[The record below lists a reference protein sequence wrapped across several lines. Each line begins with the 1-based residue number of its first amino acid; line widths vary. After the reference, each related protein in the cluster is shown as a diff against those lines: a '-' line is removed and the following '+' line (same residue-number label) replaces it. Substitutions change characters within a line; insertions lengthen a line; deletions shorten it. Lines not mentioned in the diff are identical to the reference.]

1 MSDECEVTG
10 FSPKQVAR
18 WPLVHKHLCGTL
30 ELPDIASVSEEVM
43 LNMGEGIEAMLKSE
57 GPTSKQLKARE
68 GLFQHLKRTLERRFK
83 NSELQ
88 QFGSS
93 QSGLTLQAGDLDL
106 CLQFK
111 GKPPAKA
118 LRDVNRLLKQH
129 DMEDIVMLPRAKVPI
144 IKFKDERT
152 KIPVD
157 ICINNTLA
165 LHNTELLKRYS
176 ACDDRV
182 RSIILAVKHW
192 ALRRDVC
199 DAASGTFSSYAWT
212 LLAVQALQQT
222 NPPVAPV
229 LQAGQERTLME
240 VDGTTYDLTMSDVG
254 EMEIKDKNNQSL
266 GELFVEFIFRYAAS
280 WPFKNNVISVRTGAT
295 LTRKSKGWKHAT
307 PVASKAILMDRKT
320 RLGQHS
326 LPIEDPFD
334 LKHDLSRVLRPA
346 GAMDIQEEFLRA
358 CIALGSGERWN
369 LIVEAK
375 HPERFVPVEEFDL
388 FADLRGKTSEE
399 VAALVK
405 ENAAAIEGLDER
417 MTALIEE
424 RQSNVRMSK
433 ALRGTI
439 EDTTDLRNE
448 LRTIVRT
455 LRPRSKQMDELQK
468 KRDDINKRIGLP
480 LYRIEELLNDV
491 YAQLTGEIDLF
502 QVPSLRREEDQ
513 FAWFF
518 ELQAMHKEAQK
529 AQETHQAFIALLKEQ
544 KTAIKSLKVNE
555 KEQQKH
561 RAELVESEPMLK
573 DTDLNFSDAM
583 QFDKKAHKLL
593 KVIDQ
598 RRTELRRLRR
608 EKGRL
613 EAWVRISSNPSRGN
627 NRDGNRGGNRG
638 DNRGGGKKRT
648 KSGSADWKPRNNG
661 PRPEDVQQR
670 AASGG
675 TLSLTDLDVL
685 LNSGGLSS
693 MNKKQPTAK
702 SSRRQ
707 DRKKKINARNLTPH
721 RGERSQSKKGKKE

>member
-1 MSDECEVTG
+1 MSDDCEITG
-10 FSPKQVAR
+10 FSPKQIAR
-18 WPLVHKHLCGTL
+18 WPNVHKRLCGTL
-30 ELPDIASVSEEVM
+30 ELPSMDAVSEEVI
-43 LNMGEGIEAMLKSE
+43 LNIGDGIESMLKTE
-57 GPTSKQLKARE
+57 GPSPKQLKARY
-68 GLFQHLKRTLERRFK
+68 GLFKHLKRTIEHRFK
-83 NSELQ
+83 NAELQ

-111 GKPPAKA
+111 GEIPAKA
-118 LRDVNRLLKQH
+118 LRQVNRLLKQH

-157 ICINNTLA
+157 ISINNTLA

-176 ACDDRV
+176 ACDDRI

-192 ALRRDVC
+192 AQRREVC

-212 LLAVQALQQT
+212 LLAVQALQQAQ
-222 NPPVAPV
+222 PPVAPV
-229 LQAGQERTLME
+229 LQAGQERTMVE
-240 VDGTTYDLTMSDVG
+240 VEGTTYDLTMSEVDTIA
-254 EMEIKDKNNQSL
+254 MDPKNNQSL
-266 GELFVEFIFRYAAS
+266 GELFVEFMFQYATS
-280 WPFKNNVISVRTGAT
+280 WPFNDHVISVRTGAH
-295 LTRKSKGWKHAT
+295 LTRKAKKWKHAT
-307 PVASKAILMDRKT
+307 PRAEKAILMDRKT

-326 LPIEDPFD
+326 LPVEDPFD
-334 LKHDLSRVLRPA
+334 LQHDLSRVLRPD
-346 GAMDIQEEFLRA
+346 GALDIQEEFIRA
-358 CIALGSGERWN
+358 CIAMGDGKRWDS
-369 LIVEAK
+369 IVEAK
-375 HPERFVPVEEFDL
+375 NPERFAPVEEFDL
-388 FADLRGKTSEE
+388 FEDLRKKSTGE
-399 VAALVK
+399 VAELLK
-405 ENAAAIEGLDER
+405 ENATAMEALDER
-417 MTALIEE
+417 MGALIEE
-424 RQSNVRMSK
+424 RKHNVRMSR

-448 LRTIVRT
+448 LRTIVRS

-468 KRDDINKRIGLP
+468 SRDEINKRIGLP
-480 LYRIEELLNDV
+480 LYRIEELLVDV
-491 YAQLTGEIDLF
+491 YQQLSGEIDLF

-513 FAWFF
+513 FSWFF
-518 ELQAMHKEAQK
+518 ELQAMHAEATK
-529 AQETHQAFIALLKEQ
+529 AQEAHQAFIALLKEQ
-544 KTAIKSLKVNE
+544 KEAVKALKANE

-561 RAELVESEPMLK
+561 KAELLESEPMLK
-573 DTDLNFSDAM
+573 DMDLNFSDAM

-613 EAWVRISSNPSRGN
+613 DAWVRISSNASRGN
-627 NRDGNRGGNRG
+627 KRHGQKS
-638 DNRGGGKKRT
+638 GGKRQK

-661 PRPEDVQQR
+661 PKPEDVQQR

-693 MNKKQPTAK
+693 VAKKQPTAK

-707 DRKKKINARNLTPH
+707 ERKKKVNSRNLTAH
-721 RGERSQSKKGKKE
+721 RGERSQSKKGRKD

>member
-1 MSDECEVTG
+1 MSDECKTTG
-10 FSPKQVAR
+10 FTPQQTAR
-18 WPLVHKHLCGTL
+18 WPNVHKHLCGSL
-30 ELPDIASVSEEVM
+30 ELPTMDSVSEEVI
-43 LNMGEGIEAMLKSE
+43 LNIGEGIEAMLKSE

-68 GLFQHLKRTLERRFK
+68 GLFRHLKRTLEHSFK
-83 NSELQ
+83 NAELQ

-111 GKPPAKA
+111 GDIPAKA
-118 LRDVNRLLKQH
+118 LRQVNRLLKQH

-157 ICINNTLA
+157 ISINNTLA

-176 ACDDRV
+176 ACDERI
-182 RSIILAVKHW
+182 RSVILAVKHW
-192 ALRRDVC
+192 ANRRDVS

-222 NPPVAPV
+222 TPPVAPV
-229 LQAGQERTLME
+229 LQEGQERSLVE
-240 VDGTTYDLTMSDVG
+240 VEGTTYDLTMSEVDSIT
-254 EMEIKDKNNQSL
+254 MDPKNNQSL
-266 GELFVEFIFRYAAS
+266 GELFVEFIFQYAAS
-280 WPFKNNVISVRTGAT
+280 WPFKDHVVSVRTGSPV
-295 LTRKSKGWKHAT
+295 TRKSKKWKHET
-307 PVASKAILMDRKT
+307 PKAEKAVLMEKKT

-346 GAMDIQEEFLRA
+346 GALDIQEEFIRA
-358 CIALGSGERWN
+358 CLAMGDGGRWDS
-369 LIVEAK
+369 IVEAK
-375 HPERFVPVEEFDL
+375 NPERFVPVAEFDL
-388 FADLRGKTSEE
+388 FEDLRKKSKEE
-399 VAALVK
+399 VAALLS
-405 ENAAAIEGLDER
+405 ENATAIEALDER
-417 MTALIEE
+417 MNALTEE
-424 RQSNVRMSK
+424 RKHNVQMSR

-439 EDTTDLRNE
+439 EDTTELRNE

-455 LRPRSKQMDELQK
+455 LRPRSKEMDVLQAT
-468 KRDDINKRIGLP
+468 RDEINKRIGLP
-480 LYRIEELLNDV
+480 LYRIEELLTDV
-491 YAQLTGEIDLF
+491 YKQLTGEMDLF

-513 FAWFF
+513 FSWFF
-518 ELQAMHKEAQK
+518 ELQAMHAEATK
-529 AQETHQAFIALLKEQ
+529 AQDAHKAFIALLKEQ
-544 KTAIKSLKVNE
+544 KDAVRSLKANE
-555 KEQQKH
+555 KEQLKH
-561 RAELVESEPMLK
+561 KKELLESEPMLK
-573 DTDLNFSDAM
+573 DMDLNFSDAM

-613 EAWVRISSNPSRGN
+613 DAWVRISSNPSRPSNRPGN
-627 NRDGNRGGNRG
+627 KGGG
-638 DNRGGGKKRT
+638 KRGGGQKRT

-661 PRPEDVQQR
+661 PRPEEVQQR

-693 MNKKQPTAK
+693 VTKKQPSPKA
-702 SSRRQ
+702 SRRQ
-707 DRKKKINARNLTPH
+707 ERKKKVNARNLTPH
-721 RGERSQSKKGKKE
+721 RGERSQSRKGRKD